1 MTLLIIYIHDQSS
14 ISRLKSVHVHINP
27 PSTNDPQMHLTVHM
41 IWQFFCSEMYRLV
54 FYVCRLLPIMH
65 LLACTLYEDNLVS
78 MEVNFKVI
86 LNVHFMAGAFIL

>member
-41 IWQFFCSEMYRLV
+41 IWQFFAVKCIDWCSMSADCY
-54 FYVCRLLPIMH
+54 P
-65 LLACTLYEDNLVS
+65 
-78 MEVNFKVI
+78 
-86 LNVHFMAGAFIL
+86 

>member
-1 MTLLIIYIHDQSS
+1 
-14 ISRLKSVHVHINP
+14 
-27 PSTNDPQMHLTVHM
+27 
-41 IWQFFCSEMYRLV
+41 
-54 FYVCRLLPIMH
+54 MH